1 MKWIKYRLK
10 IRDEAEDIVISAL
23 ADAGVQGVEIEDSL
37 ALSDDELARM
47 FVDIPPERR
56 GEEGVAYLNFYLDP
70 ESEDT
75 PAILARAKEELDA
88 LSAFCDIG
96 EAAIEESETDN
107 RDWENEWKKYFKPF
121 RIDDILVVPSWAED
135 EPEGDAST
143 VLCIDPGTAFGT
155 GMHETTQLCIRQLR
169 KHLKEGMRVLDIGT
183 GSGCIACTLAAE
195 LPGAAVTAWD
205 ISPEALATAAENARR
220 IGVRVTF
227 QAVDILSPGLTPP
240 VPSFD
245 LIVSN
250 PPYVC
255 EHEKAQMSP
264 HVVDFEPSLALFVPD
279 ADPLLF
285 HRAIARFAA
294 QALTP
299 GGRLFFELNAAHAPA
314 AADMLARLGYSRVTL
329 REDQFGKQRFISACL
344 PQPL

>member
-1 MKWIKYRLK
+1 MTYR
-10 IRDEAEDIVISAL
+10 AFW
-23 ADAGVQGVEIEDSL
+23 Q
-37 ALSDDELARM
+37 
-47 FVDIPPERR
+47 
-56 GEEGVAYLNFYLDP
+56 
-70 ESEDT
+70 
-75 PAILARAKEELDA
+75 A
-88 LSAFCDIG
+88 LSAVYPEEEARWIVRLVMETKYHLTQADLLMGREEQLADGELRALCRRLLSGEPVQYVLGETVFCGRRFLVRRGVLIPRPETEELCRWVTS
-96 EAAIEESETDN
+96 EAASG
-107 RDWENEWKKYFKPF
+107 RC
-121 RIDDILVVPSWAED
+121 PSAAA
-135 EPEGDAST
+135 PIS
-143 VLCIDPGTAFGT
+143 
-155 GMHETTQLCIRQLR
+155 
-169 KHLKEGMRVLDIGT
+169 VLDIGT

-195 LPGAAVTAWD
+195 LPQAAVTAWD

-227 QAVDILSPGLTPP
+227 QAVDILAPGLTPP

-314 AADMLARLGYSRVTL
+314 AADMLTRLGYSRVTL
-329 REDQFGKQRFISACL
+329 RADQFGKQRFISACL